1 MNTHAATHTDKAQ
14 YETAKAKTVRIT
26 SLTTYEIYVPLLKD
40 LLWKMWRSLYKR
52 DLIKIYQYMLTGRH
66 SIASVSTFSLPISFH
81 PHLVAVSEMAVN
93 NLIFGS
99 DGEAETA
106 QRKSSQT
113 WPPFRIKGVCDR
125 RDLVN
130 LVASS
135 IYQDLPLLCHSP
147 TGGGPLPPFGRWD
160 RVDVSRFHRSGL
172 RELFA
177 FSRILP
183 LRPYCIN
190 GPTGVLRNYK

>member
-1 MNTHAATHTDKAQ
+1 
-14 YETAKAKTVRIT
+14 
-26 SLTTYEIYVPLLKD
+26 
-40 LLWKMWRSLYKR
+40 
-52 DLIKIYQYMLTGRH
+52 MLTGRH

-125 RDLVN
+125 CDLVN

-135 IYQDLPLLCHSP
+135 CRVLHLSRSAFVMPQPDWRWSSSAVWTLRSCRCQPI
-147 TGGGPLPPFGRWD
+147 PPFW
-160 RVDVSRFHRSGL
+160 SSGVV
-172 RELFA
+172 
-177 FSRILP
+177 RIQSDPSSSTLLHKWP
-183 LRPYCIN
+183 NWCS
-190 GPTGVLRNYK
+190 T